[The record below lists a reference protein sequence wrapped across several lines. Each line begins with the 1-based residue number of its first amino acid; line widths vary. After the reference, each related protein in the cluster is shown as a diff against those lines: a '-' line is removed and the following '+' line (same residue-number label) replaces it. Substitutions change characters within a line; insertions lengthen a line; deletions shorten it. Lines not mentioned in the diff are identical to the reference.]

1 MTLLWAKTRA
11 RSTKAGADGPGLLRE
26 AALNL
31 LRRRGVGQIAACL
44 RYHSQHPAAA
54 VAFLVAPPPVDA

>member
-1 MTLLWAKTRA
+1 VALGEDQ
-11 RSTKAGADGPGLLRE
+11 STIHHGPGPTVMALLRE
-26 AALNL
+26 AALTL
-31 LRRRGVGQIAACL
+31 LRRRGVRPSAVRL